1 MTVKRVQE
9 STAAS
14 IVGFFFLREI
24 SYLRDCSSFVQI
36 RVELIVKFPSA
47 GFSANPHLN
56 GAMSSGHSAHCD
68 GTRLVV
74 LTGLG
79 AGDQDL
85 IGKNW

>member
-14 IVGFFFLREI
+14 IAGFFFFERFRIYAIVHL
-24 SYLRDCSSFVQI
+24 FFQI
-36 RVELIVKFPSA
+36 GVELILKFPFA